1 LFLKS
6 KKDFVD
12 MYSLNASYA
21 GDYHSFGPLFWIHK
35 THFWFQWLKD

>member
-1 LFLKS
+1 MFFVAFFESIRIFIVFKI

-21 GDYHSFGPLFWIHK
+21 GDYHSFGPLF
-35 THFWFQWLKD
+35 